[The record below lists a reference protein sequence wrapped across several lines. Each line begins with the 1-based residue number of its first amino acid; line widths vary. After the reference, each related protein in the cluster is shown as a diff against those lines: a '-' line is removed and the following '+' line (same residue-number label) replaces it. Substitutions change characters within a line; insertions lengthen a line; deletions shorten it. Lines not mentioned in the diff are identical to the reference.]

1 MQKSHR
7 NDKISSVGSSV
18 YVANKVVCPEC
29 GATELRLSRLTSRQ
43 ILKRLFYN
51 PYRCGVCH
59 FSFWKLSLLRLGFAV
74 SALLVVVFMAM
85 VFTLGYKHQEAISS
99 SEELLFDD
107 NLVKLAEQGNAI
119 AQLKVGLR
127 YALSPWNTKDDKL
140 AAQWFEKAAEQ
151 GQLEAEYRY
160 GYALLK
166 GLGVVQDYK
175 MAFFWLEKA
184 ARYGYADAQFALG
197 EMYQYGLSVN
207 SDNERAY
214 LWFNLAAAQGVKGA
228 ASSRDLL
235 VKQLSNSQITRLQAE
250 AGVISRNEQ
259 AQAK

>member
-1 MQKSHR
+1 MRKSNQSEKIAHVSN
-7 NDKISSVGSSV
+7 ND
-18 YVANKVVCPEC
+18 YANKDVCPQC
-29 GATELRLSRLTSRQ
+29 GATELRLSRLTSRH
-43 ILKRLFYN
+43 LLRRLFYN

-59 FSFWKLSLLRLGFAV
+59 FSFWKLGWLRLGLGVIAG
-74 SALLVVVFMAM
+74 LVVIFMS
-85 VFTLGYKHQEAISS
+85 VIFTLGYKHQDIASNHEDITI
-99 SEELLFDD
+99 DD
-107 NLVKLAEQGNAI
+107 NLFKAAEQGDAN
-119 AQLKVGLR
+119 AQLKLGLR
-127 YALSPWNTKDDKL
+127 YAFSPWNTKDEKL
-140 AAQWFEKAAEQ
+140 AAQWFEKAAGQ
-151 GQLEAEYRY
+151 GQFEAEYRY
-160 GYALLK
+160 GFALLK

-175 MAFFWLEKA
+175 AAFFWLEKA
-184 ARYGYADAQFALG
+184 AGSGYADAQFVLG
-197 EMYQYGLSVN
+197 EMYQLGLFVN